1 MFICLE
7 NRGNALVNLSN
18 FDVVEFE
25 DDKIIAYRTTYSE
38 GRGYEDGDDD
48 IYVNIESKLILCRDL
63 SKENGRKIINEIIYA
78 IKNGEKVYYLN
89 TDNLY

>member
-25 DDKIIAYRTTYSE
+25 DDKIIAYRTTYSK
-38 GRGYEDGDDD
+38 GRGYEDRDDD